1 MANKYKG
8 EIKGQ
13 LGDKERVFRL
23 TFENIINIENTL
35 NKPIMKVAS
44 ELASQNFS
52 FTSVVTILHE
62 GLKGAGANIQFK
74 AVGDMVS
81 QGALVKGAVLAGE
94 ILAKIFTT
102 PKEDESPLAK
112 AENEQQNTQS
122 KTT

>member
-35 NKPIMKVAS
+35 NKSIMKVAS

-62 GLKGAGANIQFK
+62 GLKGAGANIQYK

-94 ILAKIFTT
+94 ILATIFTT
-102 PKEDESPLAK
+102 PEENESPLAK
-112 AENEQQNTQS
+112 PENESQNTQS

>member
-52 FTSVVTILHE
+52 LTSVVTILHE

-81 QGALVKGAVLAGE
+81 KGALVTSAVLAGE
-94 ILAKIFTT
+94 ILATIFTN
-102 PKEDESPLAK
+102 PEEDESPLAK
-112 AENEQQNTQS
+112 AENESQNTLS
-122 KTT
+122 KNT

>member
-44 ELASQNFS
+44 ELASQSFS
-52 FTSVVTILHE
+52 LTSVVTILHE
-62 GLKGAGANIQFK
+62 GLKGAGVNIQYK

-94 ILAKIFTT
+94 ILATIFTT
-102 PKEDESPLAK
+102 PEEDESPLAK

-122 KTT
+122 KNT